1 MESYEAIE
9 ALAAL
14 AHETR
19 LDIFRLLIRHS
30 PAGLPVSRIAE
41 HITVPPATLSFH
53 LSHLQRSGLLKS
65 RRESRQ
71 IIYTADY
78 TLMTSLMGFLTENCC
93 QDSDQEANPDCC

>member
-1 MESYEAIE
+1 MESFKVIE

-19 LDIFRLLIRHS
+19 LDIFRLLIRHAPS
-30 PAGLPVSRIAE
+30 GLPVSGIAE
-41 HITVPPATLSFH
+41 HVTIPAATLSFH
-53 LSHLQRSGLLKS
+53 LAHLQRSGLLKS

-78 TLMTSLMGFLTENCC
+78 NLMTSLMGFLTENCC
-93 QDSDQEANPDCC
+93 QDSDQTAKPDCC

>member
-1 MESYEAIE
+1 MEYFNAIA

-14 AHETR
+14 AHATR
-19 LDIFRLLIRHS
+19 LDIFRLLIRHNPS
-30 PAGLPVSRIAE
+30 GLPVSGIAE
-41 HITVPPATLSFH
+41 HVSVPPATLSFH

-78 TLMTSLMGFLTENCC
+78 ALMTTLIGFLTENCC
-93 QDSDQEANPDCC
+93 QDGKQNTNSD